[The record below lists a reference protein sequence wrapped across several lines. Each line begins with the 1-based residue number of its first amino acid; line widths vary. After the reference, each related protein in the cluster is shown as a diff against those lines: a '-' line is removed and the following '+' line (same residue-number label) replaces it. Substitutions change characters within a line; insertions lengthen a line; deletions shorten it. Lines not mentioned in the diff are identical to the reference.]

1 MRRLLRIALFLL
13 VLLLIA
19 GHIAYWYLPRERAGA
34 PEPGGLPARLLASG
48 EYGACLWIPF
58 PHQNLGQLA
67 GSVEDGPA
75 YVAAAARV
83 ADVPVPD
90 LPAFGPFA
98 VPPSRE
104 IVACSDLDGE
114 RFFLV
119 ARVYPGLAAVA
130 RLSGRLADNPWLAG
144 GEIRE
149 TRGRRDEV
157 EERVLHVAWR
167 DGFWTVWSGPEPALT
182 AAGNAP
188 PPFAPNLGIFHLEK
202 DVSDF
207 PAGDYV
213 LERKGNDLEVT
224 LAGGA
229 PPPGPQVAEGENA
242 PVLLAVAGPAWPA
255 ESPRPVPPAAM
266 ALFDVKG
273 GLNLGPLGELPGAAV
288 FNPPEGKRWALPARG
303 IAGLLAKN
311 LPQGNSAGWSIVA
324 LDAASLARAE
334 ALASE
339 ISALVPPTGE
349 GAGGRLVLGLW
360 ARPRPALRLV
370 TQFRKGFE
378 RIPLIDRRQVQSWRD
393 WETLL
398 RPLAACDR
406 VSLAAARSPAAFL
419 LRLRGCGDS
428 D

>member
-1 MRRLLRIALFLL
+1 MKRLLRIALVLL

-19 GHIAYWYLPRERAGA
+19 GHILYWYWPRERTGA

-48 EYGACLWIPF
+48 AYGACLWVPF
-58 PHQNLGQLA
+58 PHQNLGALA
-67 GSVEDGPA
+67 GSIEDGPE

-83 ADVPVPD
+83 AELPPPA

-104 IVACSDLDGE
+104 IVACSDLDGR

-157 EERVLHVAWR
+157 REQILRVAWR
-167 DGFWTVWSGPEPALT
+167 DGLWTVRSGPEPDL
-182 AAGNAP
+182 GRQGEGSP
-188 PPFAPNLGIFHLEK
+188 PAFPPNLGIFHLEE

-213 LERKGNDLEVT
+213 LERRGTGLEVR

-229 PPPGPQVAEGENA
+229 PAPEPPAAAGEDA
-242 PVLLAVAGPAWPA
+242 PVLLAAAGPAWPA
-255 ESPRPVPPAAM
+255 DSPRPVPAAAM

-273 GLNLGPLGELPGAAV
+273 GLDLGPLGELPGAAV
-288 FNPPEGKRWALPARG
+288 FNPPGGRRWALPARG

-311 LPQGNSAGWSIVA
+311 LPRGNSAGWSIVA

-334 ALASE
+334 ALAPE
-339 ISALVPPTGE
+339 ISALVPPAGD
-349 GAGGRLVLGLW
+349 GAGGNLVLGLW
-360 ARPRPALRLV
+360 MRPRPALRLV
-370 TQFRKGFE
+370 TRLRKGLE
-378 RIPLIDRRQVQSWRD
+378 KVPLVDRGQVQTWRD

-398 RPLAACDR
+398 RPLAPCDR
-406 VSLAAARSPAAFL
+406 ASLVATRSPSAFL
-419 LRLRGCGDS
+419 LRLQGCD
-428 D
+428 